1 MTAKNKITM
10 ITKNKKKSSGLE
22 YHISLHW
29 MNGGDEDDY
38 FLHSRAI
45 EKLFP
50 RSCSGS
56 GMGMGGCDV
65 SFYCKKTDTVGK
77 IVIGLVQYANK
88 HNLLDPDI
96 MITFQENE

>member
-1 MTAKNKITM
+1 MTT
-10 ITKNKKKSSGLE
+10 KKKSSNCLE

-38 FLHSRAI
+38 LLHSRAS

-65 SFYCKKTDTVGK
+65 SFHCKKTDTVGK
-77 IVIGLVQYANK
+77 IVAGLLQYANK
-88 HNLLDPDI
+88 HDLLDPDI
-96 MITFQENE
+96 LISFVEN